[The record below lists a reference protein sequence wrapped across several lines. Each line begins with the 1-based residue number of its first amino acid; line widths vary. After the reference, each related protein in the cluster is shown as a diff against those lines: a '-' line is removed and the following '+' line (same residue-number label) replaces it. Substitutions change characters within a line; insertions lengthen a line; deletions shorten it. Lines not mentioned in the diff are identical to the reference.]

1 MSQPQP
7 QTPWNEPPP
16 PGRGR
21 FFLWIGLLVAGAIG
35 VWLLFQL
42 FPGQTFDEWDR
53 ANLIWALVLLT
64 ALSTAVLTARQFK
77 LRETARN
84 IAIWG
89 GIVVVLIVGY
99 TYQDE
104 LGTVWRRVKGEFAPN
119 SAVETGA
126 NVIALTEQDGH
137 FYVFGDVGGT
147 QVKFLIDTGA
157 SDIVLSP
164 DDARRAGIP
173 VDSLTFVTA
182 FETANGIGEGARVT
196 LDAVS
201 VGPIHLTRVDA
212 FVNRAPMRTSL
223 LGMSFL
229 RRLDGFEFQGRR
241 LLLKWH

>member
-1 MSQPQP
+1 MSSDEPHGPGQPGP
-7 QTPWNEPPP
+7 S
-16 PGRGR
+16 RLY
-21 FFLWIGLLVAGAIG
+21 LWIALLVAGAIG
-35 VWLLFQL
+35 VWLMFQL

-77 LRETARN
+77 WRETARN

-89 GIVVVLIVGY
+89 GVVVVLVIGY

-104 LGTVWRRVKGEFAPN
+104 LGTVWRRVKGEFVPG
-119 SAVETGA
+119 SAIETGA
-126 NVIALTEQDGH
+126 NVVTLTEQDGH

-157 SDIVLSP
+157 SDVVLSP
-164 DDARRAGIP
+164 DDARRAGID
-173 VDSLTFVTA
+173 VDSLTFVA
-182 FETANGIGEGARVT
+182 QFETANGIGEGARVT
-196 LDAVS
+196 LDNLA
-201 VGPIHLTRVDA
+201 VGPIRLRRVDA